1 MPFAELP
8 SPRTLITGGA
18 AALAMV
24 TLTLLGALD
33 TVELGTLNRLF
44 ELRGQRSPTAP
55 IIIVTIDEDS
65 FHELN
70 LPWPFPRALHGKLLD
85 VISSGRPL
93 VIGVDLLFPEP
104 SPRGP
109 HDDAELGA
117 AVARAGNV
125 VLGAARADTVEY
137 IGNRAV
143 EKAASTMPLPV
154 IRRGAAAVAPI
165 NMYPDIDAHLRR
177 APSHVVLGETREM
190 AFDWVLHRLAAAHG
204 LTVSPRPSVDEIIIN
219 FRGGPRTFPWVPYH
233 RVVGGEVRPETFRD
247 AIVLIGPTS
256 VVLHDVFPTPF
267 ASTGTM
273 SGVEI
278 HANVIDTLVRGDRI
292 RPVPRAVSLVGMA
305 IAALGAAGLAARLR
319 VARAFVAVALVWV
332 ALAAGTVAAFIV
344 VHVWFQAI
352 GITLALVLGYGATV
366 VDNYVREQ
374 RERRRLSQFFS
385 PDVLNEIVRH
395 RADVSLGSR
404 RRMVTVL
411 FSDIRGF
418 TSISEK
424 VEPEQVA
431 EMLREYLTEMTEVVF
446 RHGGTV
452 DKYIGDCIM
461 ALYNAPFEDADHAAK
476 AILTGL
482 EFQERTLAVS
492 ARWEAKLGV
501 QIRNGVGINTGEAV
515 VGTMGS
521 RQRLEYTAIGDTVN
535 LAARLESL
543 TKDYGTGIIVSE
555 ATAEA
560 VRGRFFTREL
570 GEVSVKGKALP
581 VKIFAVLPS
590 DIRKYPRATLTTAA
604 TLVAVDGGRTCVV
617 RTCDVGQ
624 GGVSVTGL
632 PDDWPAG
639 LALEIRCDGAT
650 LPRTLA
656 AQGTIIW
663 RRGDAAGIAFTTVE
677 PDGEPVIVEYVSG
690 HKPR

>member
-1 MPFAELP
+1 MPFADLL
-8 SPRTLITGGA
+8 SPRTLVTGGIA
-18 AALAMV
+18 AVVMITMALV
-24 TLTLLGALD
+24 GGLD

-55 IIIVTIDEDS
+55 IIIITIDEDS
-65 FHELN
+65 FDELG
-70 LPWPFPRALHGKLLD
+70 LPWPFPRALHARLLD
-85 VISSGRPL
+85 RISAGRPL
-93 VIGVDLLFPEP
+93 AIGVDLLFPEP
-104 SPRGP
+104 SARGP
-109 HDDAELGA
+109 KDDAALGD

-125 VLGAARADTVEY
+125 VLAAARAETVEY
-137 IGNRAV
+137 IGNL
-143 EKAASTMPLPV
+143 ASKKTGSDMPLPV

-177 APSHVVLGETREM
+177 APSHVVLGETREL
-190 AFDWVLHRLAAAHG
+190 AFDWELHRIAMAHG
-204 LTVSPRPSVDEIIIN
+204 LRAAPRPSVDELIIN
-219 FRGGPRTFPWVPYH
+219 FRGAPRTFPWVPYH
-233 RVVGGEVRPETFRD
+233 RVVSGEVEPETFRG

-256 VVLHDVFPTPF
+256 VVLHDLFPTPF
-267 ASTGTM
+267 APSGNM

-278 HANVIDTLVRGDRI
+278 HANVIDTLARGDRI
-292 RPVPRAVSLVGMA
+292 VPVPRAASLVGMA
-305 IAALGAAGLAARLR
+305 IAALAAAGLAARLR
-319 VARAFVAVALVWV
+319 VVRAFVAVALIWV
-332 ALAAGTVAAFIV
+332 AVAAGTLVAFIAG
-344 VHVWFQAI
+344 HVWFQPI
-352 GITLALVLGYGATV
+352 GMMLALVLGYGATV

-385 PDVLNEIVRH
+385 PAVLNEIVRH

-404 RRMVTVL
+404 RRLVTVL

-521 RQRLEYTAIGDTVN
+521 QQRLEYTAIGDTVN

-543 TKDYGTGIIVSE
+543 TKDYGSGIIVSE
-555 ATAEA
+555 TTAEA
-560 VRGRFFTREL
+560 VKGRFFTREL
-570 GEVSVKGKALP
+570 GAVPVKGKALP

-604 TLVAVDGGRTCVV
+604 TLVATDGGRTCIV
-617 RTCDVGQ
+617 RTCDVSQ
-624 GGVSVTGL
+624 GGVSVSGL
-632 PDDWPAG
+632 PEDWLPG
-639 LALEIRCDGAT
+639 LALEIRCDGGT
-650 LPRTLA
+650 LSKALT

-663 RRGDAAGIAFTTVE
+663 RRGSVAGIAFTAVE
-677 PDGEPVIVEYVSG
+677 PDGEPVIGEYVSG
-690 HKPR
+690 QKPR

>member
-1 MPFAELP
+1 MPFADLL
-8 SPRTLITGGA
+8 SLRTLITGGA
-18 AALAMV
+18 AAVVVITLALV
-24 TLTLLGALD
+24 GGLD

-44 ELRGQRSPTAP
+44 ELRGHRSPTAP

-65 FHELN
+65 FDELG
-70 LPWPFPRALHGKLLD
+70 LPWPFPRALHAKLLD
-85 VISSGRPL
+85 MISAGRPL
-93 VIGVDLLFPEP
+93 AIGVDLLFPEP
-104 SPRGP
+104 SARGP
-109 HDDAELGA
+109 KDDAALGA

-125 VLGAARADTVEY
+125 VLAAARAETVEY
-137 IGNRAV
+137 IGNL
-143 EKAASTMPLPV
+143 ASKKTGSDMPLPV

-177 APSHVVLGETREM
+177 APSHVVLGETREL
-190 AFDWVLHRLAAAHG
+190 AFDWELHRIAMARGLRAA
-204 LTVSPRPSVDEIIIN
+204 SRPSVDELIIN
-219 FRGGPRTFPWVPYH
+219 FRGAPRTFPWVPYH
-233 RVVGGEVRPETFRD
+233 RVVSGEVEPEAFRG

-256 VVLHDVFPTPF
+256 VVLHDLFPTPF
-267 ASTGTM
+267 APSGNM

-292 RPVPRAVSLVGMA
+292 VLVPRAASLVGMA
-305 IAALGAAGLAARLR
+305 LAALAAAGLAARLR
-319 VARAFVAVALVWV
+319 VVRAFVAVVLIWV
-332 ALAAGTVAAFIV
+332 GVAAGTLAAFIAG
-344 VHVWFQAI
+344 HVWFQPI
-352 GITLALVLGYGATV
+352 GMMLALVLGYGATV

-404 RRMVTVL
+404 RRLVTVL

-492 ARWEAKLGV
+492 ARWEARLGV

-535 LAARLESL
+535 LASRLETL
-543 TKDYGTGIIVSE
+543 TKDYNVSILISE
-555 ATAEA
+555 YTHALIQHQLH
-560 VRGRFFTREL
+560 GREL
-570 GEVSVKGKALP
+570 GEVTVKGKSQA
-581 VKIFAVLPS
+581 VKIYALVPADL
-590 DIRKYPRATLTTAA
+590 RKHPRAVVEASPTVHVTVAGQTA
-604 TLVAVDGGRTCVV
+604 TVRAVDVSEGGM
-617 RTCDVGQ
+617 Q
-624 GGVSVTGL
+624 I
-632 PDDWPAG
+632 AG
-639 LALEIRCDGAT
+639 APSEWRPGTRVQIRCEGG
-650 LPRTLA
+650 LLA
-656 AQGTIIW
+656 VPLFAEAVVAW
-663 RRGDAAGIAFTTVE
+663 RRGDRAGLAFSGLGVDVG
-677 PDGEPVIVEYVSG
+677 PAVADFVS
-690 HKPR
+690 RRSSR

>member
-1 MPFAELP
+1 MSFSDVP
-8 SPRTLITGGA
+8 SLRTLITGGA
-18 AALAMV
+18 AALVMI
-24 TLTLLGALD
+24 TLTLIGGLD
-33 TVELGTLNRLF
+33 TVELGTLDRLF
-44 ELRGQRSPTAP
+44 ELRGKRSPTAP

-65 FHELN
+65 FDELN
-70 LPWPFPRALHGKLLD
+70 LPWPFPRALHGRLLD
-85 VISSGRPL
+85 IISAGHPL
-93 VIGVDLLFPEP
+93 AIGVDVLFPEP
-104 SPRGP
+104 SARGAG
-109 HDDAELGA
+109 DDAALAA

-125 VLGAARADTVEY
+125 VLAAARTETVEY
-137 IGNRAV
+137 IGNLAP
-143 EKAASTMPLPV
+143 EKSASTMPLPE

-165 NMYPDIDAHLRR
+165 NMYPDVDAHLRR
-177 APSHVVLGETREM
+177 APSYVVLGATREP
-190 AFDWVLHRLAAAHG
+190 AFDWELHRLAVAGGLPAA
-204 LTVSPRPSVDEIIIN
+204 PRPSVDEVIIN

-233 RVVGGEVRPETFRD
+233 RVVGGEVPAETFRD

-267 ASTGTM
+267 ASTGNM

-292 RPVPRAVSLVGMA
+292 LPVPRVVSLVGMA
-305 IAALGAAGLAARLR
+305 IAALAAAGLAARLR
-319 VARAFVAVALVWV
+319 VVRAFVAVVLVWA
-332 ALAAGTVAAFIV
+332 ALAAATVAAFTLG
-344 VHVWFQAI
+344 HVWFQAI
-352 GITLALVLGYGATV
+352 GITFALVLGYGATV

-385 PDVLNEIVRH
+385 PAVLNEIVRH

-501 QIRNGVGINTGEAV
+501 RIRNGVGINTGEAV

-535 LAARLESL
+535 LASRLEGL
-543 TKDYGTGIIVSE
+543 TKDYGTSIIVSE
-555 ATAEA
+555 TTAEA
-560 VRGRFFTREL
+560 VKGRFFTREL
-570 GEVSVKGKALP
+570 GAVAVKGKTLP
-581 VKIFAVLPS
+581 VKIFAVLPA

-617 RTCDVGQ
+617 RTCDVGE
-624 GGVSVTGL
+624 GGVSVSGL
-632 PDDWPAG
+632 PEDWPPG
-639 LALEIRCDGAT
+639 LELEIRCDGGT
-650 LPRTLA
+650 LPKTLA
-656 AQGTIIW
+656 AQGKIVW
-663 RRGDAAGIAFTTVE
+663 RRGDLAGIAFTAVE
-677 PDGEPVIVEYVSG
+677 PDGGPVIGEYVSG
-690 HKPR
+690 HKDR